1 MSTTKY
7 ESMKIPILKKSEYPT
22 WRVKML
28 MYLEAMDPDY
38 LDRIRD
44 GPYIPTRIVERTD
57 TIPEHYVVKAKSEW
71 TPEEK
76 AHVLMEPKIKN
87 ILHSSLDAVMS
98 NRVIAC
104 KSSKEIWDTLETQC
118 QGSASVK
125 KNRRAL
131 LIQEYEQFDARP
143 DESLTDL
150 YDRFLTL
157 LNSLS
162 LVDKEYE
169 TEDSNTNFLRALPEE
184 GDTQTSIIRH
194 QYDLNIVSLDE
205 VYGMLRTHDLEVQQ
219 RKNKKSSKARSIAL
233 KAEAK
238 SKGKAMEVSR
248 SKSRVAESDPDDS
261 SSDTDGNPDA
271 NTDDDSFDS
280 DMEEMVVMIVRN
292 FRRMKFRKNRR
303 QGNFQKKAF
312 NSNKD
317 KYIKKDSKGSK
328 FDKSKVRCYKCNGI
342 GHFASECKKTK
353 ALITSSKDWMD
364 SSSESDTEVVNYAL
378 MANADVT
385 AAPDDKVL
393 NTIFDFD
400 TDNASELRRFLKSLH
415 IRFRSQTA
423 ENTRILSEMSE
434 LRKRNDMLE
443 AEFSRMQEVP
453 KECDNA
459 NHMYLEMKSKCTA
472 LEKELENANE
482 KIRTWTDSGR
492 KFHEINTSKN
502 WKECLG
508 YKSDEDKKLKEK
520 IVIDETVSP
529 KTYRHVLDTTKSKIT
544 PINFVFGKDFNS
556 TFEKGSTSTQEIKII
571 KSKPVINKVI
581 KNVGLLS
588 QKQLKDKI
596 CEVTDKRKEATI
608 KRNRNG
614 KVGINKENGYKYI
627 PNAPRKCC
635 FNCGNSNH
643 LAIDCKKSKKKI
655 ADISKSD
662 VRNRSVFYKPQK
674 SCFHCGSI
682 WHSIYTCKDY
692 HELYYNFYDPLP
704 KVDKNSANSGSI
716 KNVKLEHAFVNTDTD
731 KANPD
736 GVNPARTA
744 KGKKKNLLVMDS
756 GCSVYMTGNKALLS
770 EYEEK
775 AGPTVS
781 YGDGNIGQTLRY
793 GNIIIGNVIIEK
805 VALVKGLKHNLLSI
819 SQITDR
825 GYHVNFYSTH
835 CEVVSKTTSKIALTG
850 YRHGNIYEAN
860 IQSNTDDSPT
870 CLISKASV
878 DESWNWHKKL
888 SHLNFSNI
896 NELVKKDLVRGLPK
910 VLYTPDGL
918 CDACQKAKQR
928 RTSFQSKSES
938 SIEEPYHML
947 HIDLF
952 GPVNI
957 MSISKKRYTPVIVD
971 EYSRFTWVYFLHRKD
986 ETPEVLLDH
995 VRMIETT
1002 TKYKVKILR
1011 SDNGTE
1017 FKNSKMEEFCKYKGI
1032 IQQFS
1037 APDTPQQ
1044 NGVVE
1049 RKNRTL
1055 IEPGRTMLEE
1065 AKLPTYF
1072 WAEAVNTACYTQNLT
1087 LINRHGV
1094 TPYQSLKEK
1103 KPSLKHLHVFGC
1115 KCFVLRTH
1123 PEQLGKFETKADEG
1137 IFIGYPA
1144 SRAFRVFN
1152 LRTRTVMESIHVSFD
1167 DKKIA
1172 GINEDSHDRLIFEN
1186 EATKEPEESESDPV
1200 HTSDP
1205 DGSPNPDD
1213 TPDADGA
1220 NTDDAINSDTSSSA
1234 NVEGEQQHST
1244 TSSESTQSSGHNSSD
1259 TDSSDDPDNLSGGN
1273 SNNSGGAS
1281 RQASSSNQDNTNPGR
1296 ASTSR
1301 NNLTPAR
1308 KWTASHTPYL
1318 IIGDPDAGVQTRS
1331 ATQNE
1336 CLYNNFLSKEE
1347 PKKVEDALKDADWV
1361 TAMQEELNEF
1371 ERNEVWKLVPRPKNR
1386 SIVGTKW
1393 IFKNKT
1399 DSDGVI
1405 IRNKAK
1411 LVAKGYSQQEGIDY
1425 DETFAPVARLEA
1437 IRIFLAYAAHKKFKV
1452 FQMDV
1457 KSAFLN
1463 GELEEEVY
1471 VEQPPG
1477 FIDPKYP
1484 DHVYRLDKA
1493 LYGLKQA
1500 PRAWY
1505 ETLALFLLESG
1516 FKRGVID
1523 KTLFYLNHAYAVKI
1537 SNEHDGRNELLSWSS
1552 S

>member
-57 TIPEHYVVKAKSEW
+57 TVPEHYVVKAKSEW

-76 AHVLMEPKIKN
+76 AHVLREPKIKN

-157 LNSLS
+157 LNSLP

-169 TEDSNTNFLRALPEE
+169 TEDSNTKFLRALPEE
-184 GDTQTSIIRH
+184 WDTQTSIIRH
-194 QYDLNIVSLDE
+194 QYDLNTVSLDE

-219 RKNKKSSKARSIAL
+219 RKNKKSSKAKSIAL

-248 SKSRVAESDPDDS
+248 SKTRIVESDPDDS

-271 NTDDDSFDS
+271 NTDDDSSDS
-280 DMEEMVVMIVRN
+280 DMEEMVAMIVRN

-303 QGNFQKKAF
+303 QGNFQNKAF
-312 NSNKD
+312 NPNKD
-317 KYIKKDSKGSK
+317 KYIKKDSKSSK
-328 FDKSKVRCYKCNGI
+328 FDKSKVRCYKCNGM

-353 ALITSSKDWMD
+353 ALITSSNDWMD

-378 MANADVT
+378 MANADVIS
-385 AAPDDKVL
+385 APDDKVL

-415 IRFRSQTA
+415 ISFRSQTA

-434 LRKRNDMLE
+434 LRKRNDILE
-443 AEFSRMQEVP
+443 AEFSRMQEVQ
-453 KECDNA
+453 KECDNVK
-459 NHMYLEMKSKCTA
+459 HMYIEIKSKCTS
-472 LEKELENANE
+472 LEKEHEFANE

-529 KTYRHVLDTTKSKIT
+529 KTYRHVIDATKSKIT
-544 PINFVFGKDFNS
+544 PVNFVFGKDSNS
-556 TFEKGSTSTQEIKII
+556 TFEKGSTSTQGIKII
-571 KSKPVINKVI
+571 KSKPVMNKVF

-596 CEVTDKRKEATI
+596 CEVTDKKKEAT
-608 KRNRNG
+608 KRNRN
-614 KVGINKENGYKYI
+614 
-627 PNAPRKCC
+627 
-635 FNCGNSNH
+635 
-643 LAIDCKKSKKKI
+643 
-655 ADISKSD
+655 
-662 VRNRSVFYKPQK
+662 
-674 SCFHCGSI
+674 
-682 WHSIYTCKDY
+682 DY

-704 KVDKNSANSGSI
+704 KVDKDSANSGSI

-736 GVNPARTA
+736 GVNPVRTA
-744 KGKKKNLLVMDS
+744 KGKKKNVLVMDS
-756 GCSVYMTGNKALLS
+756 GCSVHMTGNKALLS

-781 YGDGNIGQTLRY
+781 YGDGNIGQTLGY

-835 CEVVSKTTSKIALTG
+835 CEVVSKATEKIALTG

-938 SIEEPYHML
+938 SIEEPYHMIHL
-947 HIDLF
+947 DLF

-957 MSISKKRYTPVIVD
+957 MSISKKRYTLVIVD

-1037 APDTPQQ
+1037 APGTPQQ

-1055 IEPGRTMLEE
+1055 IEVGRTMLED

-1115 KCFVLRTH
+1115 KCFVLRNH

-1167 DKKIA
+1167 DKKIT

-1200 HTSDP
+1200 NTSDP
-1205 DGSPNPDD
+1205 DGSPDSD
-1213 TPDADGA
+1213 VSPDADGA
-1220 NTDDAINSDTSSSA
+1220 NADDAINSDTSSSA
-1234 NVEGEQQHST
+1234 NVEGEQHHST
-1244 TSSESTQSSGHNSSD
+1244 TSSESTQSSG
-1259 TDSSDDPDNLSGGN
+1259 
-1273 SNNSGGAS
+1273 
-1281 RQASSSNQDNTNPGR
+1281 
-1296 ASTSR
+1296 
-1301 NNLTPAR
+1301 
-1308 KWTASHTPYL
+1308 
-1318 IIGDPDAGVQTRS
+1318 
-1331 ATQNE
+1331 
-1336 CLYNNFLSKEE
+1336 
-1347 PKKVEDALKDADWV
+1347 
-1361 TAMQEELNEF
+1361 
-1371 ERNEVWKLVPRPKNR
+1371 
-1386 SIVGTKW
+1386 
-1393 IFKNKT
+1393 
-1399 DSDGVI
+1399 
-1405 IRNKAK
+1405 
-1411 LVAKGYSQQEGIDY
+1411 
-1425 DETFAPVARLEA
+1425 
-1437 IRIFLAYAAHKKFKV
+1437 
-1452 FQMDV
+1452 
-1457 KSAFLN
+1457 
-1463 GELEEEVY
+1463 
-1471 VEQPPG
+1471 
-1477 FIDPKYP
+1477 
-1484 DHVYRLDKA
+1484 
-1493 LYGLKQA
+1493 
-1500 PRAWY
+1500 
-1505 ETLALFLLESG
+1505 
-1516 FKRGVID
+1516 
-1523 KTLFYLNHAYAVKI
+1523 
-1537 SNEHDGRNELLSWSS
+1537 
-1552 S
+1552 

>member
-7 ESMKIPILKKSEYPT
+7 ESMKIPILKISEYPT
-22 WRVKML
+22 WKVKML
-28 MYLEAMDPDY
+28 MYLEAMDPNY
-38 LDRIRD
+38 LDRIHD
-44 GPYIPTRIVERTD
+44 GPYIPTRIIEWTETV
-57 TIPEHYVVKAKSEW
+57 PEHYVVKAKSEW

-76 AHVLMEPKIKN
+76 AHVLREPKIKN

-98 NRVIAC
+98 KRVIAC
-104 KSSKEIWDTLETQC
+104 KPAKEIWDTLETQC

-131 LIQEYEQFDARP
+131 LIQEYEQFDAKP

-150 YDRFLTL
+150 YDRFMTL

-169 TEDSNTNFLRALPEE
+169 TEDSNTKFLRALPEE
-184 GDTQTSIIRH
+184 WDTQTSIIRH
-194 QYDLNIVSLDE
+194 QYDLNTVSLDE

-219 RKNKKSSKARSIAL
+219 RKNKKSSKAKTIAL
-233 KAEAK
+233 NVEAK
-238 SKGKAMEVSR
+238 SKGKAMKVSR
-248 SKSRVAESDPDDS
+248 RKSSIDESDPDDS
-261 SSDTDGNPDA
+261 SSDNDGNPDA
-271 NTDDDSFDS
+271 NTDDDSSDS
-280 DMEEMVVMIVRN
+280 DMEEMVAMIVRS
-292 FRRMKFRKNRR
+292 FKKMKFRKARR
-303 QGNFQKKAF
+303 QGNFQKRTF
-312 NSNKD
+312 NVDKD
-317 KYIKKDSKGSK
+317 KHIKKESKGSK
-328 FDKSKVRCYKCNGI
+328 FDKSKVRCYKCNGM

-364 SSSESDTEVVNYAL
+364 SSSESDTKVVNYAL
-378 MANADVT
+378 MANTDDT
-385 AAPDDKVL
+385 TIPDDKVL
-393 NTIFDFD
+393 NTVFDFD

-415 IRFRSQTA
+415 ISFRSQTA
-423 ENTRILSEMSE
+423 ENSRILSEMSE
-434 LRKRNDMLE
+434 LRKRNEHLE
-443 AEFSRMQEVP
+443 AEFSHMQ
-453 KECDNA
+453 KD
-459 NHMYLEMKSKCTA
+459 LEY
-472 LEKELENANE
+472 ANE

-508 YKSDEDKKLKEK
+508 YKSDEDKKFKEK
-520 IVIDETVSP
+520 IVVDETVSP
-529 KTYRHVLDTTKSKIT
+529 KTYRHVIDKTKSKII
-544 PINFVFGKDFNS
+544 PVDFVFGKDSNS
-556 TFEKGSTSTQEIKII
+556 IFEKGSTSAQNINLV
-571 KSKPVINKVI
+571 KSKPVLNKVT

-588 QKQLKDKI
+588 QKQFKDKI
-596 CEVTDKRKEATI
+596 CEVTDKKKEATV
-608 KRNRNG
+608 KRNKNG
-614 KVGINKENGYKYI
+614 KIGINKENGYKYI
-627 PNAPRKCC
+627 PNAPKKCC
-635 FNCGNSNH
+635 FTCGNSTH
-643 LAIDCKKSKKKI
+643 LAIDCKKSLKKK
-655 ADISKSD
+655 
-662 VRNRSVFYKPQK
+662 
-674 SCFHCGSI
+674 
-682 WHSIYTCKDY
+682 Y
-692 HELYYNFYDPLP
+692 HDLYCNFYDPLP
-704 KVDKNSANSGSI
+704 KFDKNSANSDSF
-716 KNVKLEHAFVNTDTD
+716 KNVKLKHVFVNTDTD
-731 KANPD
+731 KANPS
-736 GVNPARTA
+736 GINH
-744 KGKKKNLLVMDS
+744 GKMKNVLVMDS
-756 GCSVYMTGNKALLS
+756 GCSVHMTGNKALLS

-781 YGDGNIGQTLRY
+781 YGDSNIGQTLGY

-819 SQITDR
+819 SQITNR
-825 GYHVNFYSTH
+825 GYHVHFFSTH
-835 CEVVSKTTSKIALTG
+835 CEVVSKETGKIAFIG

-860 IQSNTDDSPT
+860 NLSNTDDSPT

-896 NELVKKDLVRGLPK
+896 NELVKKDLVRGLPN

-928 RTSFQSKSES
+928 RTSFKSKSES

-947 HIDLF
+947 HLDLF

-957 MSISKKRYTPVIVD
+957 MTISKKRNTLVIVD

-986 ETPEVLLDH
+986 ETPEILLDH

-1017 FKNSKMEEFCKYKGI
+1017 FKNSKMEEFYKYKGI
-1032 IQQFS
+1032 VQQFS
-1037 APDTPQQ
+1037 APGTPQQ

-1055 IEPGRTMLEE
+1055 IEDGRTMLEE

-1072 WAEAVNTACYTQNLT
+1072 WAEAVNTACYSQNLT

-1144 SRAFRVFN
+1144 SRAFRVYN

-1167 DKKIA
+1167 DKKII
-1172 GINEDSHDRLIFEN
+1172 GLNEDSHDRLVFEN

-1200 HTSDP
+1200 NSLDP
-1205 DGSPNPDD
+1205 DDPSNPDV
-1213 TPDADGA
+1213 TPNSDGA
-1220 NTDDAINSDTSSSA
+1220 NSDDANNDNTSSSA
-1234 NVEGEQQHST
+1234 NIEVEQQHT
-1244 TSSESTQSSGHNSSD
+1244 TR
-1259 TDSSDDPDNLSGGN
+1259 
-1273 SNNSGGAS
+1273 GAS
-1281 RQASSSNQDNTNPGR
+1281 IEANSSNQDNTNPGG

-1301 NNLTPAR
+1301 HDLPPAR
-1308 KWTASHTPYL
+1308 KWTASHTPDL

-1336 CLYNNFLSKEE
+1336 CLYYNFLSKEE
-1347 PKKVEDALKDADWV
+1347 PKKVEDALKDVDWV

-1386 SIVGTKW
+1386 SI
-1393 IFKNKT
+1393 I
-1399 DSDGVI
+1399 
-1405 IRNKAK
+1405 
-1411 LVAKGYSQQEGIDY
+1411 
-1425 DETFAPVARLEA
+1425 
-1437 IRIFLAYAAHKKFKV
+1437 AHKKFKV
-1452 FQMDV
+1452 FHMDV
-1457 KSAFLN
+1457 KSVFLN

-1484 DHVYRLDKA
+1484 NHVYRLDKA

-1505 ETLALFLLESG
+1505 ETLAQFLLESG
-1516 FKRGVID
+1516 FKRGTID
-1523 KTLFYLNHAYAVKI
+1523 KTLFYLNHGK
-1537 SNEHDGRNELLSWSS
+1537 DLLLV
-1552 S
+1552 

>member
-7 ESMKIPILKKSEYPT
+7 ESMKIPILKKSEYST

-44 GPYIPTRIVERTD
+44 GPYVPTRIIERTD
-57 TIPEHYVVKAKSEW
+57 TVPEHYVVKAKSDW
-71 TPEEK
+71 TLEEK
-76 AHVLMEPKIKN
+76 AHVLREPKIKN
-87 ILHSSLDAVMS
+87 ILHNSLDAIMS
-98 NRVIAC
+98 NRLIAC
-104 KSSKEIWDTLETQC
+104 KSAKEIWDTLETQC

-157 LNSLS
+157 LNDLS
-162 LVDKEYE
+162 LVGKEYE
-169 TEDSNTNFLRALPEE
+169 TEDSNTKFLRALPEE
-184 GDTQTSIIRH
+184 WDTQTSIIRH
-194 QYDLNIVSLDE
+194 QYDLNTVSLDE

-219 RKNKKSSKARSIAL
+219 RKNKKSSKAKSIAL

-248 SKSRVAESDPDDS
+248 RKSIEAESDPDNS

-271 NTDDDSFDS
+271 NTDDDSSDS
-280 DMEEMVVMIVRN
+280 DVEEMVAMIVRS
-292 FRRMKFRKNRR
+292 FKRMKFRKARR
-303 QGNFQKKAF
+303 QGNFHKRTFSAD
-312 NSNKD
+312 KD
-317 KYIKKDSKGSK
+317 KYNKKESKGSK
-328 FDKSKVRCYKCNGI
+328 FDKSKVRCYKCNGM

-353 ALITSSKDWMD
+353 ALITSSNDWMD

-378 MANADVT
+378 MANTDDT
-385 AAPDDKVL
+385 AIPDDKVL
-393 NTIFDFD
+393 NIVFDFD
-400 TDNASELRRFLKSLH
+400 TDNASELRHFLKSLH
-415 IRFRSQTA
+415 ISFRSQTA
-423 ENTRILSEMSE
+423 ENTRILSKMSE
-434 LRKRNDMLE
+434 LRKRNVHLE
-443 AEFSRMQEVP
+443 AEFSHMQKVQI
-453 KECDNA
+453 ECDNA

-482 KIRTWTDSGR
+482 KIRTWTDS
-492 KFHEINTSKN
+492 
-502 WKECLG
+502 
-508 YKSDEDKKLKEK
+508 
-520 IVIDETVSP
+520 VSP
-529 KTYRHVLDTTKSKIT
+529 KTYRHVIDNTKSKII
-544 PINFVFGKDFNS
+544 PVNFVFGKDSNS
-556 TFEKGSTSTQEIKII
+556 TFEKGSTSVNSVKSI
-571 KSKPVINKVI
+571 KSKPVVSKVI

-596 CEVTDKRKEATI
+596 CEVTDKKKEATV
-608 KRNRNG
+608 KRNGNG
-614 KVGINKENGYKYI
+614 KIGINKENNYQFI

-635 FNCGNSNH
+635 FNCGNSNN
-643 LAIDCKKSKKKI
+643 LAIDCKKSLKKVTEI
-655 ADISKSD
+655 PLSD
-662 VRNRSVFYKPQK
+662 VRNRSIFYKPQN
-674 SCFHCGSI
+674 SCFHC
-682 WHSIYTCKDY
+682 
-692 HELYYNFYDPLP
+692 
-704 KVDKNSANSGSI
+704 
-716 KNVKLEHAFVNTDTD
+716 
-731 KANPD
+731 
-736 GVNPARTA
+736 
-744 KGKKKNLLVMDS
+744 
-756 GCSVYMTGNKALLS
+756 
-770 EYEEK
+770 

-781 YGDGNIGQTLRY
+781 YGDGNIGQTLGY

-825 GYHVNFYSTH
+825 GYHVHFYSTH
-835 CEVVSKTTSKIALTG
+835 CEVVSKESGKTVLTG

-860 IQSNTDDSPT
+860 IQSNTDGSPT

-896 NELVKKDLVRGLPK
+896 NELVKKELVRGLPK

-928 RTSFQSKSES
+928 RTSFKSKSES

-947 HIDLF
+947 HLDLF

-957 MSISKKRYTPVIVD
+957 MSISKKRYTLVVVD

-986 ETPEVLLDH
+986 ETLEILLDH
-995 VRMIETT
+995 VRMIETS
-1002 TKYKVKILR
+1002 TKFKVKILR

-1037 APDTPQQ
+1037 APGTPQQ

-1055 IEPGRTMLEE
+1055 IEAGRT
-1065 AKLPTYF
+1065 
-1072 WAEAVNTACYTQNLT
+1072 
-1087 LINRHGV
+1087 IHGV

-1103 KPSLKHLHVFGC
+1103 KSSLKHLHVFGC

-1167 DKKIA
+1167 DKKIT
-1172 GINEDSHDRLIFEN
+1172 GIIEDSHDRLIFEN
-1186 EATKEPEESESDPV
+1186 EATKEPEENESDPV
-1200 HTSDP
+1200 NSSDT
-1205 DGSPNPDD
+1205 DRSPNPDD
-1213 TPDADGA
+1213 PSNPDDTSNTDGD
-1220 NTDDAINSDTSSSA
+1220 NTDDANNGNTTSSA

-1244 TSSESTQSSGHNSSD
+1244 TSSESAQSSGQNSSD
-1259 TDSSDDPDNLSGGN
+1259 TDSSDDPDNSSGGN
-1273 SNNSGGAS
+1273 SNISGGAS
-1281 RQASSSNQDNTNPGR
+1281 EANSSIQSNTNPR
-1296 ASTSR
+1296 RTSTSR
-1301 NNLTPAR
+1301 NDFTPAR
-1308 KWTASHTPYL
+1308 KWTASHTPDL

-1331 ATQNE
+1331 AIKNE
-1336 CLYNNFLSKEE
+1336 CLYHNFLSKEE

-1371 ERNEVWKLVPRPKNR
+1371 ERNEVWKPVPRPKNI

-1393 IFKNKT
+1393 IFKNKI
-1399 DSDGVI
+1399 DSDGVVF
-1405 IRNKAK
+1405 RN
-1411 LVAKGYSQQEGIDY
+1411 
-1425 DETFAPVARLEA
+1425 
-1437 IRIFLAYAAHKKFKV
+1437 
-1452 FQMDV
+1452 
-1457 KSAFLN
+1457 
-1463 GELEEEVY
+1463 
-1471 VEQPPG
+1471 
-1477 FIDPKYP
+1477 
-1484 DHVYRLDKA
+1484 
-1493 LYGLKQA
+1493 
-1500 PRAWY
+1500 
-1505 ETLALFLLESG
+1505 
-1516 FKRGVID
+1516 
-1523 KTLFYLNHAYAVKI
+1523 
-1537 SNEHDGRNELLSWSS
+1537 
-1552 S
+1552 